1 MKKSIIIAAVLLLSF
16 TALAQD
22 WRSIYN
28 KYSDYEDVSA
38 VYISPSMFKLIGKI
52 PDLPVGDSGV
62 DISPIINSLSG
73 FYLLDSENPSINR
86 SLQADA
92 EKFVKNGTYDL
103 LMEIKDSGEKVKI
116 FTCGNDKVINSLVM
130 TSFEDNECVFIA
142 ISGEI
147 LRSELEKIIA
157 SPAVSGML
165 KESL

>member
-1 MKKSIIIAAVLLLSF
+1 MKKSIIIAAILLLSF

-22 WRSIYN
+22 GRSIYN

-52 PDLPVGDSGV
+52 PELPVGDSGI

-73 FYLLDSENPSINR
+73 FYLLDSKNPSINR
-86 SLQADA
+86 SLQTDA
-92 EKFVKNGTYDL
+92 EKFVRNGTYEL
-103 LMEIKDSGEKVKI
+103 LMEVKENGEKVKI

-130 TSFEDNECVFIA
+130 TSFEGKECVFIA

-147 LRSELEKIIA
+147 LRTELEKIIA
-157 SPAVSGML
+157 SPAVSGMI
-165 KESL
+165 KESM

>member
-22 WRSIYN
+22 GRSIYN
-28 KYSDYEDVSA
+28 KYSDYEGVTA

-52 PDLPVGDSGV
+52 PELPVGDSGM

-73 FYLLDSENPSINR
+73 FYLLESGNPSINR

-92 EKFVKNGTYDL
+92 EKFVKNGTYEL
-103 LMEIKDSGEKVKI
+103 LMEVKDSGEKVK
-116 FTCGNDKVINSLVM
+116 FYTCGNDKVINSLVIS
-130 TSFEDNECVFIA
+130 SFEEKECVFIT

-147 LRSELEKIIA
+147 LHSELEKIIA

-165 KESL
+165 KESM

>member
-22 WRSIYN
+22 GRSIYN

-52 PDLPVGDSGV
+52 PELPVGDSGV

-130 TSFEDNECVFIA
+130 TSFDDNECVFIA

-165 KESL
+165 KESM

>member
-22 WRSIYN
+22 GRSIYN

-52 PDLPVGDSGV
+52 PELPVGDSGV

-130 TSFEDNECVFIA
+130 TSFDDNECVFIA

-147 LRSELEKIIA
+147 PRSELEKIIE

-165 KESL
+165 KESM